1 MGKHQKKMTF
11 GDFIKRVAARK
22 GLSLYALAKKAGK
35 NDTNGIYPALNGS
48 NMNVK
53 NVFKFLEAL
62 DEDLI
67 VLDNGEEIKLINN

>member
-1 MGKHQKKMTF
+1 MGKKVKEMSF
-11 GDFIKRVAARK
+11 GDLIKRISARK

-35 NDTNGIYPALNGS
+35 NDTNGIYSALKGS
-48 NMNVK
+48 NMQVK